1 MVIGK
6 RQKRISENSSG
17 KEAVSPL
24 PCEGCDTLECHT
36 CAENDR
42 QWTAKEQEHY
52 RDVFSL
58 LQHLA
63 FNPKF
68 HGDSRVLVFYQDQ
81 VPEGYRKLTMDERI
95 LMTEILSHSP
105 VYVEIWMQK
114 LKDHRVES
122 GEL

>member
-1 MVIGK
+1 MVIDQRK
-6 RQKRISENSSG
+6 NRIPKNQTDKPDAG
-17 KEAVSPL
+17 P
-24 PCEGCDTLECHT
+24 PHCEKCETLECHT
-36 CAENDR
+36 CEANDR
-42 QWTAKEQEHY
+42 NWTTKEREHY

-81 VPEGYRKLTMDERI
+81 VPEGYRKLTPDERI

-114 LKDHRVES
+114 LKDHRIDS